1 MKEIKLSNKEIE
13 LIISVLDS
21 KISSNLDKVFGD
33 VQYSPTC
40 KHRLRK
46 ENSNIENLIDKL
58 IDRLNGIEVEENE
71 SVLKVDW
78 NMEEFE
84 EKLKEVIEECLC
96 NG

>member
-1 MKEIKLSNKEIE
+1 MKEIELSNKEIE
-13 LIISVLDS
+13 LIISVLDF

-40 KHRLRK
+40 KHKLRK
-46 ENSNIENLIDKL
+46 ENYIIENLIDKL
-58 IDRLNGIEVEENE
+58 IDRLNGIEIEGNEN
-71 SVLKVDW
+71 VLKIDW

-84 EKLKEVIEECLC
+84 GKLKEIIEEYLC